1 MELAG
6 FYEGNKEI
14 TPSVKIKQS
23 TPKWIASSSRWLPWR
38 DQEMKELWVLCAEK
52 KTRNYVAASAII
64 INGLVNPPFLE
75 ATA

>member
-52 KTRNYVAASAII
+52 KLEIMLL
-64 INGLVNPPFLE
+64 LVPLSLM
-75 ATA
+75 A